1 MNEMH
6 PYRLEELVEEAAK
19 LNPGILQ
26 ADVVNG
32 INLAFGVDKAKVRKA
47 IKDSYPLRPEKQPNG
62 RIKLFLLK
70 PGKDNGFYK

>member
-1 MNEMH
+1 MH

-19 LNPGILQ
+19 LNPGVLQ

-32 INLAFGVDKAKVRKA
+32 ISMVFGVSKAKVRKA
-47 IKDSYPLRPEKQPNG
+47 IKDSYPLRPMKQPNG

-70 PGKDNGFYK
+70 PGSKKDFYGKS